1 MKFYIVSIA
10 SIFLALAIGIYIGF
24 SLNSKDFLIEQKEGI
39 VEGLEKQFA
48 DLRSE
53 NDNLKNEMEGVE
65 KENQLYKDFSKAVYP
80 EVIKNKLNGIKIAI
94 IETTDD
100 YVYSGLGQDL
110 KMAGGNVV
118 SITTIKDDFDDE
130 EFLKKIYENHN
141 IAKKEGKSYVQ
152 QAMEDLTNY
161 IITSEKSP
169 IIDYL
174 NEDNIIGTV
183 GEYNEPVDYII
194 VAGGANTEDPN
205 RVNLIDKEIIEF
217 AKKNNIPVIGI
228 EKENVNYSYISY
240 YKDLRITTVDNA
252 DTIMGKT
259 ALILAMEGRPG
270 NYGVKSTSEEL
281 IPNVNYPIT
290 NE

>member
-205 RVNLIDKEIIEF
+205 RVNLIDKGIIEF

>member
-100 YVYSGLGQDL
+100 YVYSGCL
-110 KMAGGNVV
+110 
-118 SITTIKDDFDDE
+118 
-130 EFLKKIYENHN
+130 
-141 IAKKEGKSYVQ
+141 
-152 QAMEDLTNY
+152 
-161 IITSEKSP
+161 
-169 IIDYL
+169 
-174 NEDNIIGTV
+174 
-183 GEYNEPVDYII
+183 
-194 VAGGANTEDPN
+194 
-205 RVNLIDKEIIEF
+205 
-217 AKKNNIPVIGI
+217 
-228 EKENVNYSYISY
+228 
-240 YKDLRITTVDNA
+240 
-252 DTIMGKT
+252 
-259 ALILAMEGRPG
+259 
-270 NYGVKSTSEEL
+270 
-281 IPNVNYPIT
+281 
-290 NE
+290 

>member
-1 MKFYIVSIA
+1 M
-10 SIFLALAIGIYIGF
+10 AIGIYIGF

-194 VAGGANTEDPN
+194 VAGGTKTEDPN
-205 RVNLIDKEIIEF
+205 RVNLIDKEIIEY
-217 AKKNNIPVIGI
+217 AKKIVF
-228 EKENVNYSYISY
+228 
-240 YKDLRITTVDNA
+240 L
-252 DTIMGKT
+252 
-259 ALILAMEGRPG
+259 
-270 NYGVKSTSEEL
+270 
-281 IPNVNYPIT
+281 
-290 NE
+290 